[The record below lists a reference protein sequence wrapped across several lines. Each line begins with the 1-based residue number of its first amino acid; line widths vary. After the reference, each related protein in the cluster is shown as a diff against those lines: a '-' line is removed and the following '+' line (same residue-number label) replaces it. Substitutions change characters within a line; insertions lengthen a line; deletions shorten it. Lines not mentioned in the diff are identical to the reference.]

1 MYNKLITPLIA
12 YLRGTPPCL
21 EARGRGGNGESPHG
35 LTKELFNILCI
46 VKTQRGGSLV
56 LPKEAGHPSGVGEA
70 TLPPASRGRT
80 VGRRPLVEA
89 ERVQVYVRASS
100 NQPSKARAFVKGESE
115 AYLYKCEGLAT
126 A

>member
-1 MYNKLITPLIA
+1 MLPLA
-12 YLRGTPPCL
+12 LRQG
-21 EARGRGGNGESPHG
+21 GGGGNGDSPHG

-89 ERVQVYVRASS
+89 ERVQVDVRASS
-100 NQPSKARAFVKGESE
+100 NQPSKARAFVKG
-115 AYLYKCEGLAT
+115 
-126 A
+126 